1 MNLMYGFGISYKPG
15 KARRGGGVNHSVL
28 FGIHAY
34 PQRKGPKGCK
44 KAHSCMRMNAGG
56 GVTFPKFCVRTE

>member
-15 KARRGGGVNHSVL
+15 KARGGGLITVFYSV
-28 FGIHAY
+28 FMRIH
-34 PQRKGPKGCK
+34 RGRDRRVE